1 MLISDTLPLYAVT
14 STLYAATPTRYAVT
28 LIYFILLRKHID
40 KVSVCNVEVQYHH
53 IMIIHIR
60 QLGSSIKTPSD
71 NLNKYNHI
79 QNA

>member
-1 MLISDTLPLYAVT
+1 MLISDTLSLYAVT
-14 STLYAATPTRYAVT
+14 STLYADTPTRYAVT
-28 LIYFILLRKHID
+28 LFSFILLRKHID
-40 KVSVCNVEVQYHH
+40 KVSVCKVQYHH